1 MLYSKISSFLNKG
14 NERTQNI
21 KKNIVGSIII
31 KGASIIIQLLL
42 VPLTLGYLNSELYG
56 IWLTLSSIMLW
67 LSFFD
72 VGFTLGL
79 KNRLAEAIALGN
91 YDKGKSLVSTTYFMM
106 IIIFIP
112 LGFILES
119 IVPYI
124 NWSSFL
130 NVSPDYNEQLIQ
142 VVQVIV
148 ACFCLQMIFNVIASV
163 LAAFQKVALSSLFPV
178 IGNFLALIII
188 YFLTKFTSSSLLNL
202 ALAIS
207 YLPVLVYIVSSIIF
221 FKGTLKRVAP
231 SFKHIDLSLIK
242 DIFNLGFRFFI
253 IQIQMIVLYQSTN
266 ILISNIS
273 SPIDVTSYNLAYKY
287 ISIAL
292 MLFNIILGPIWPAF
306 TDAYTKK
313 DYAWMN
319 NVYRR
324 MVQIYG
330 ILCLAILIM
339 VVVSPFAYNLWFGD
353 KAVVPAF
360 MTISVALYIIIHSWD
375 SLQTVLINGIGC
387 VTIQTVVTVIG
398 LVLHIPMSLF
408 LGKYWGALGVVFSMI
423 IINSIYSI
431 IFTIQI
437 RKVLHKRAYG
447 IWSK

>member
-112 LGFILES
+112 LGVILES

-273 SPIDVTSYNLAYKY
+273 SPVDVTSYNLAYKY

-375 SLQTVLINGIGC
+375 SLQIVLINGIGC

-398 LVLHIPMSLF
+398 LVMHIPMSLF
-408 LGKYWGALGVVFSMI
+408 LGKYCGALGVIFSMI

>member
-273 SPIDVTSYNLAYKY
+273 SPVDVTSYNLAYKY

-353 KAVVPAF
+353 KAVVPVF

-375 SLQTVLINGIGC
+375 SLQIVLINGIGC

-398 LVLHIPMSLF
+398 LVMHIPMSLF
-408 LGKYWGALGVVFSMI
+408 LGKYCGALGVIFSMI

-437 RKVLHKRAYG
+437 RKVLHKRANG
-447 IWSK
+447 IWIK

>member
-1 MLYSKISSFLNKG
+1 
-14 NERTQNI
+14 
-21 KKNIVGSIII
+21 
-31 KGASIIIQLLL
+31 
-42 VPLTLGYLNSELYG
+42 
-56 IWLTLSSIMLW
+56 
-67 LSFFD
+67 
-72 VGFTLGL
+72 
-79 KNRLAEAIALGN
+79 
-91 YDKGKSLVSTTYFMM
+91 
-106 IIIFIP
+106 
-112 LGFILES
+112 
-119 IVPYI
+119 
-124 NWSSFL
+124 
-130 NVSPDYNEQLIQ
+130 
-142 VVQVIV
+142 
-148 ACFCLQMIFNVIASV
+148 
-163 LAAFQKVALSSLFPV
+163 
-178 IGNFLALIII
+178 
-188 YFLTKFTSSSLLNL
+188 
-202 ALAIS
+202 
-207 YLPVLVYIVSSIIF
+207 
-221 FKGTLKRVAP
+221 
-231 SFKHIDLSLIK
+231 
-242 DIFNLGFRFFI
+242 
-253 IQIQMIVLYQSTN
+253 MIVLYQSTN

-273 SPIDVTSYNLAYKY
+273 SPVDVTSYNLAYKY

-375 SLQTVLINGIGC
+375 SLQIVLINGIGC

-398 LVLHIPMSLF
+398 LVMHIPMSLF
-408 LGKYWGALGVVFSMI
+408 LGKYCGALGVIFSMI

-437 RKVLHKRAYG
+437 RKVLHKRVYG

>member
-106 IIIFIP
+106 IIIFVP
-112 LGFILES
+112 LGFILEA

-130 NVSPDYNEQLIQ
+130 NVSLDYNEQLIQ

-319 NVYRR
+319 DVYRR

-339 VVVSPFAYNLWFGD
+339 VVVSPFAYNLWFGG
-353 KAVVPAF
+353 KALVPVS
-360 MTISVALYIIIHSWD
+360 MTTSVALFVLAYAWNSF
-375 SLQTVLINGIGC
+375 QTILINGIGC
-387 VTIQTVVTVIG
+387 ITVQTVITVIG

-423 IINSIYSI
+423 IINSIYSV

-437 RKVLHKRAYG
+437 RKVLHKRANG
-447 IWSK
+447 IWIK

>member
-21 KKNIVGSIII
+21 KKNIVGSVII
-31 KGASIIIQLLL
+31 KGVSIIIQLLL

-56 IWLTLSSIMLW
+56 IWLTLSSVILW

-79 KNRLAEAIALGN
+79 KNRLAEAIALKK
-91 YDKGKSLVSTTYFMM
+91 YDKGKALVSTTYFIM
-106 IIIFIP
+106 IIIFVP
-112 LGFILES
+112 LGFILEG

-130 NVSPDYNEQLIQ
+130 NVSSDYNEQLVQ

-148 ACFCLQMIFNVIASV
+148 ACFCLQMIFNVISSV

-178 IGNFLALIII
+178 IGNFLALIVI
-188 YFLTKFTSSSLLNL
+188 YILTKYTTSSLLNL

-207 YLPVLVYIVSSIIF
+207 YLPVFVYIVSSIIF

-231 SFKHIDLSLIK
+231 SFKHIDLSLVK
-242 DIFNLGFRFFI
+242 EIFNLGIRFFI

-292 MLFNIILGPIWPAF
+292 MLFNIILGPMWPAF
-306 TDAYTKK
+306 TDAYTQK

-319 NVYRR
+319 NIYRR
-324 MVQIYG
+324 MVQVYG
-330 ILCLAILIM
+330 VLCIAISIM
-339 VVVSPFAYNLWFGD
+339 VIASPWAYKLWLGD
-353 KAVVPAF
+353 KILVPLP
-360 MTISVALYIIIHSWD
+360 MTISVTLFVMAYAWN
-375 SLQTVLINGIGC
+375 SLQTILINGIGC
-387 VTIQTVVTVIG
+387 ITVQTVVTVIG
-398 LVLHIPMSLF
+398 LVLHIPLSLF

-423 IINSIYSI
+423 IINTIYSI
-431 IFTIQI
+431 IYTVQI
-437 RKVLHKRAYG
+437 KKILHKRADG
-447 IWSK
+447 IWIK

>member
-112 LGFILES
+112 LGVILES

-253 IQIQMIVLYQSTN
+253 IQIQMIFLYQSTN

-273 SPIDVTSYNLAYKY
+273 SPVDVTSYNLAYKY

-375 SLQTVLINGIGC
+375 SLQIVLINGIGC

-398 LVLHIPMSLF
+398 LVMHIPMSLF
-408 LGKYWGALGVVFSMI
+408 LGKYCGALGVIFSMI